1 MSGLKIGT
9 RTLLPDDGVTEG
21 FPPEVLYYTATTTN
35 ATNKITATPAN
46 EDAEVVIMANGK
58 EVANG
63 SSVTWES
70 GENEA
75 VITVTNGDAETVYT
89 VIVTKPIGD

>member
-1 MSGLKIGT
+1 M
-9 RTLLPDDGVTEG
+9 TLVQEDGETVG
-21 FPPEVLYYTATTTN
+21 FDPGVLYYTATTTN
-35 ATNKITATPAN
+35 ATNKITATPAD
-46 EDAEVVIMANGK
+46 EEAEVVIMANGK

-63 SSVTWES
+63 SPATWEG

-89 VIVTKPIGD
+89 VIVTKTIGD

>member
-1 MSGLKIGT
+1 M
-9 RTLLPDDGVTEG
+9 TLVQEDGETVG
-21 FPPEVLYYTATTTN
+21 FDPEVLYYTATTTN

-70 GENEA
+70 GEFEA
-75 VITVTNGDAETVYT
+75 FFTVTNGDAESVYT
-89 VIVTKPIGD
+89 VIVTYPIGD

>member
-1 MSGLKIGT
+1 M
-9 RTLLPDDGVTEG
+9 D
-21 FPPEVLYYTATTTN
+21 YTATTTN
-35 ATNKITATPAN
+35 AANRITATPAN
-46 EDAEVVIMANGK
+46 EDAEVVIMVNGK

-63 SSVTWES
+63 SSATWEG

-89 VIVTKPIGD
+89 VIVTKTIGD

>member
-1 MSGLKIGT
+1 MQE
-9 RTLLPDDGVTEG
+9 DGETVG
-21 FPPEVLYYTATTTN
+21 FDPGVLYYTVTTTN
-35 ATNKITATPAN
+35 ATNKITATPAD
-46 EDAEVVIMANGK
+46 EDAEVVIMVNGK

-63 SSVTWES
+63 SSATWEG

>member
-1 MSGLKIGT
+1 M
-9 RTLLPDDGVTEG
+9 TLVQEDGETVG
-21 FPPEVLYYTATTTN
+21 FDPGVLYYTATTTN

-46 EDAEVVIMANGK
+46 EDAEVVIMVSGK

-63 SSVTWES
+63 SSATWEG

-89 VIVTKPIGD
+89 VIVTKTIGD